1 MANGKLIE
9 ELRELEKGVELP
21 AKVTNRLILT
31 AIIQLYER
39 VEENNK
45 IKSKVGR
52 LEGVVALLSTMWL
65 AVVGWMIF
73 GG

>member
-9 ELRELEKGVELP
+9 ELRDLEKESELP
-21 AKVTNRLILT
+21 GKVTNRLILT
-31 AIIQLYER
+31 AVIQLYER

-45 IKSKVGR
+45 VKGKVSR

-65 AVVGWMIF
+65 AIVGWMIF